1 MIEMKAKIK
10 IIKLSRV
17 IQFFFGLNLIVTFF
31 IFNSCKNETLRL
43 KLEIDNNAPQ
53 IIHGIEKLQDLGK
66 SGKISIV
73 KSNPDFEIHT
83 AIDSVQ
89 LVPEAFQ
96 ISVDNKTITVTGGDA
111 TGVMYGLSDIGEQLE
126 SGQKNIESKSESP
139 AIPFRAIKFNLPWMS
154 YRTGEALQLHSE
166 TVRDTSFWY
175 EFLEMMAENRFN
187 KLTLWS
193 QHPFHLM
200 VKTQKYP
207 EACGFT
213 DEEMADWKKY
223 WEYIFREAKNRGI
236 ETYIVNWNI
245 FVSPE
250 FAKAHGVAEYCI
262 NNEYFI
268 PQGDTSEIVK
278 DYMRE
283 CVREVID
290 AYPDLTGL
298 AISLGEGM
306 GGMTPEEREKW
317 LLESIVQGAR
327 KASRKIKFIHRIP
340 FSANTGSGGSTS
352 VDVELMTRRT
362 LDTLSCF
369 IHPMNTELKFN
380 WSHAH
385 STPKLVKVHGG
396 ELTDTYWNPLPE
408 NYKLAWM
415 MRNEDFFVLRWG
427 QPGFIR
433 SHIAENMKPYVNGY
447 YVGSECYIPAKDY
460 ITSLPGVSWK
470 YAFERQWMFY
480 KNWGRIM
487 YNPQI
492 SDAIFEQAFE
502 NLFPGYGKQL
512 FSAQEKAS
520 RVPLI
525 IASFWNATWDFTL
538 YSEGML
544 GMENNE
550 IKLISLQQMSEK
562 QPMEPSFMSI
572 TEYLENGE
580 MPVAGK
586 ISPIQLADS
595 IESFCLNALKTVETI
610 EPAGNVD
617 LQYEVS
623 DIKTWAC
630 LGLYF
635 SKKLRSAI
643 GYKKYL
649 NTGEKTELQNAIQWL
664 EKATENWKQVVQ
676 LTEPVYQPMPLMHY
690 THNGGNKYF
699 HWSVVENEVIMEL
712 NQLKNLE
719 QAVKTNQ

>member
-1 MIEMKAKIK
+1 MNCKTLTNLFLVLFLA
-10 IIKLSRV
+10 S
-17 IQFFFGLNLIVTFF
+17 LIV
-31 IFNSCKNETLRL
+31 SCQKDVVRIQLSVESN
-43 KLEIDNNAPQ
+43 IPQ
-53 IIHGIEKLQDLGK
+53 VQLGIEKLQNLSQ

-73 KSNPDFEIHT
+73 STNPDFEIQT

-89 LVPEAFQ
+89 FQPEAFQ
-96 ISVDNKTITVTGGDA
+96 ISIENKTVTVTGGDA
-111 TGVMYGLSDIGEQLE
+111 TGVMYGLLDIREQLE
-126 SGQKNIESKSESP
+126 SGQKTIESRRESP
-139 AIPFRAIKFNLPWMS
+139 TIPFRAIKFNLPWMS
-154 YRTGEALQLHSE
+154 YRNGESLQLHSE
-166 TVRDTSFWY
+166 TVRDTSFWH
-175 EFLEMMAENRFN
+175 EFLDMMAENRFN

-207 EACGFT
+207 EACGLT
-213 DEEMADWKKY
+213 DEEMAGWKKY

-283 CVREVID
+283 CVREVINT
-290 AYPDLTGL
+290 YPDLTGL

-327 KASRKIKFIHRIP
+327 NASRKIKFIHRIP

-352 VDVELMTRRT
+352 VDMEQMTRRT

-369 IHPMNTELKFN
+369 INPINTELKFN

-396 ELTDTYWNPLPE
+396 EITDTYWNPLPD

-427 QPGFIR
+427 QPEFIR
-433 SHIAENMKPYVNGY
+433 KHIAENAQPFVNGY

-460 ITSLPGVSWK
+460 ITSLPGTTWK

-480 KNWGRIM
+480 KTWGRIM

-502 NLFPGYGKQL
+502 NRFPGLGKQL
-512 FSAQEKAS
+512 FRAQEKAS
-520 RVPLI
+520 RVPLV
-525 IASFWNATWDFTL
+525 IASYWNATWDFTL
-538 YSEGML
+538 YSEGFL
-544 GMENNE
+544 TLVNNE
-550 IKLISLQQMSEK
+550 VKLIPLAEMAAK
-562 QPMEPSFMSI
+562 QPMDPTYLSI
-572 TEYLENGE
+572 QEFLANGE
-580 MPVAGK
+580 KPVEGK
-586 ISPIQLADS
+586 ITPVQLADS
-595 IESFCLNALKTVETI
+595 VETFCLKALAEVENIDPGKNT
-610 EPAGNVD
+610 D
-617 LQYEVS
+617 LLHEVT
-623 DIKTWAC
+623 DIRTWSQ

-635 SKKLRSAI
+635 SCKLRAAVD
-643 GYKKYL
+643 YQKYV
-649 NTGEKTELQNAIQWL
+649 NTGEKEFHQNAVQNL
-664 EKATENWKQVVQ
+664 EKAAENWRELVII
-676 LTEPVYQPMPLMHY
+676 TEPVYQPMPLMHY
-690 THNGGNKYF
+690 THNGGNRYF
-699 HWSVVENEVIMEL
+699 HWLEVENEVIREL
-712 NQLKNLE
+712 NQLKKVELTI
-719 QAVKTNQ
+719 KTNQ

>member
-1 MIEMKAKIK
+1 MKFKNLTYILFVMLL
-10 IIKLSRV
+10 ISLFVSCQNDDVRIKLS
-17 IQFFFGLNLIVTFF
+17 
-31 IFNSCKNETLRL
+31 NES
-43 KLEIDNNAPQ
+43 NVPQ
-53 IIHGIEKLQDLGK
+53 IILGIQKLQDLSQ

-73 KSNPDFEIHT
+73 KSNPDFEILT
-83 AIDSVQ
+83 TIDTVQ
-89 LVPEAFQ
+89 LQPESFQ
-96 ISVDNKTITVTGGDA
+96 ISIENKTVTVTGGDG
-111 TGVMYGLSDIGEQLE
+111 TGVMYGLFDIKEQLE
-126 SGQKNIESKSESP
+126 SGQKTIESRRESP

-154 YRTGEALQLHSE
+154 YRNGESLQIHSE
-166 TVRDTSFWY
+166 TVRDTNYWH
-175 EFLEMMAENRFN
+175 EFLDMMAENRFN

-193 QHPFHLM
+193 QHPFHFM

-207 EACGFT
+207 EACGFS
-213 DEEMADWKKY
+213 DEEMADWKKF

-283 CVREVID
+283 SVREVINT
-290 AYPDLTGL
+290 YPDLTGL

-317 LLESIVQGAR
+317 LLESIVEGAR
-327 KASRKIKFIHRIP
+327 NASRKIKFIHRIP

-352 VDVELMTRRT
+352 VDMEQMTRST

-369 IHPMNTELKFN
+369 INPIYTELKFN

-396 ELTDTYWNPLPE
+396 EITDIYWNPLPE

-427 QPGFIR
+427 QPKFIR

-460 ITSLPGVSWK
+460 ITSLPGTSWK

-480 KNWGRIM
+480 KTWGRIM
-487 YNPQI
+487 YSPQV

-502 NLFPGYGKQL
+502 NRFPGYGKQL

-520 RVPLI
+520 RVPLV
-525 IASFWNATWDFTL
+525 IASYWNATWDFTL
-538 YSEGML
+538 YSEGFL
-544 GMENNE
+544 TLVNNE
-550 IKLISLQQMSEK
+550 VKLIPLAEMATK
-562 QPMEPSFMSI
+562 KPMEPAYLSI
-572 TEYLENGE
+572 PDFLANGE
-580 MPVAGK
+580 KSVEGK
-586 ISPIQLADS
+586 ITPLQLADS
-595 IESFCLNALKTVETI
+595 VEAFCLNALAEVEKI
-610 EPAGNVD
+610 EPGNNAD
-617 LQYEVS
+617 LLYEVT
-623 DIKTWAC
+623 DIRAWSQ

-635 SKKLRSAI
+635 SGKLRAAVD
-643 GYKKYL
+643 YQKYL
-649 NTGEKTELQNAIQWL
+649 NTGEKQFHQTAVQNL
-664 EKATENWKQVVQ
+664 EKAAENWRELVSI
-676 LTEPVYQPMPLMHY
+676 TEPVYQPMPLMHY
-690 THNGGNKYF
+690 THNGGNRYF
-699 HWSVVENEVIMEL
+699 HWSMVEKEVIDEL
-712 NQLKNLE
+712 EWLKNL
-719 QAVKTNQ
+719 K

>member
-1 MIEMKAKIK
+1 MKFKNLTYILFVMLL
-10 IIKLSRV
+10 ISLFVSCQNDDVRIKLS
-17 IQFFFGLNLIVTFF
+17 
-31 IFNSCKNETLRL
+31 NES
-43 KLEIDNNAPQ
+43 NVPQ
-53 IIHGIEKLQDLGK
+53 IILGIQKLQDLSQ

-73 KSNPDFEIHT
+73 STNPDFEIFT

-89 LVPEAFQ
+89 FEPEAFQ
-96 ISVDNKTITVTGGDA
+96 ISIENKTVTVTGGDG
-111 TGVMYGLSDIGEQLE
+111 TGVMYGLFDIKEQLE
-126 SGQKNIESKSESP
+126 SGQKTIESRRESP

-154 YRTGEALQLHSE
+154 YRNGESLQIHSE
-166 TVRDTSFWY
+166 TVRDTNYWH
-175 EFLEMMAENRFN
+175 EFLDMMAENRFN

-193 QHPFHLM
+193 QHPFHFM

-207 EACGFT
+207 EACGFS
-213 DEEMADWKKY
+213 DEEMADWKKF

-283 CVREVID
+283 SVREVINT
-290 AYPDLTGL
+290 YPDLTGL

-317 LLESIVQGAR
+317 LLESIVEGAR
-327 KASRKIKFIHRIP
+327 NASRKIKFIHRIP

-352 VDVELMTRRT
+352 VDMEQMTRST

-369 IHPMNTELKFN
+369 INPIYTELKFN

-396 ELTDTYWNPLPE
+396 EITDIYWNPLPE

-427 QPGFIR
+427 QPKFIR

-460 ITSLPGVSWK
+460 ITSLPGTSWK

-480 KNWGRIM
+480 KTWGRIM
-487 YNPQI
+487 YSPQV

-502 NLFPGYGKQL
+502 NRFPGYGKQL
-512 FSAQEKAS
+512 FNAQEKAS
-520 RVPLI
+520 RVPLV
-525 IASFWNATWDFTL
+525 IASYWNATWDFTL
-538 YSEGML
+538 YSEGFL
-544 GMENNE
+544 TLVNNE
-550 IKLISLQQMSEK
+550 VKLIPLAEMATK
-562 QPMEPSFMSI
+562 KPMEPAYLSI
-572 TEYLENGE
+572 PDFLANGE
-580 MPVAGK
+580 KSVEGK
-586 ISPIQLADS
+586 ITPLQLADS
-595 IESFCLNALKTVETI
+595 VEAFCLNALAEVEKI
-610 EPAGNVD
+610 EPGNNAD
-617 LQYEVS
+617 LLYEVT
-623 DIKTWAC
+623 DIRAWSQ

-635 SKKLRSAI
+635 SGKLRAAVD
-643 GYKKYL
+643 YQKYL
-649 NTGEKTELQNAIQWL
+649 NTGEKQFHQTAVQNL
-664 EKATENWKQVVQ
+664 EKAAENWRELVSI
-676 LTEPVYQPMPLMHY
+676 TEPVYQPMPLMHY
-690 THNGGNKYF
+690 THNGGNRYF
-699 HWSVVENEVIMEL
+699 HWSMVEKEVIDEL
-712 NQLKNLE
+712 EWLKNL
-719 QAVKTNQ
+719 K

>member
-1 MIEMKAKIK
+1 MKFKNLTYFLFVVLLTSLFVSCQNDDVR
-10 IIKLSRV
+10 IKLSGESD
-17 IQFFFGLNLIVTFF
+17 I
-31 IFNSCKNETLRL
+31 
-43 KLEIDNNAPQ
+43 PQ
-53 IIHGIEKLQDLGK
+53 ILLGIEKLQGL
-66 SGKISIV
+66 SRTGKISIV
-73 KSNPDFEIHT
+73 NANPDFEIFT

-89 LVPEAFQ
+89 FGPEAFQ
-96 ISVDNKTITVTGGDA
+96 IGVENKTVTVTGGDA
-111 TGVMYGLSDIGEQLE
+111 TGVMYGLFDIKEQLE
-126 SGQKNIESKSESP
+126 SGQKTVTGKRESP

-154 YRTGEALQLHSE
+154 YRNGESLQLHSE
-166 TVRDTSFWY
+166 TVRDTSFWN
-175 EFLEMMAENRFN
+175 EFLNMMAENRFN

-207 EACGFT
+207 EACGFS
-213 DEEMADWKKY
+213 DEEMADWKKF

-290 AYPDLTGL
+290 TYPDLTGL

-317 LLESIVQGAR
+317 LLESIVQGVR

-352 VDVELMTRRT
+352 VDMEQMTRRT
-362 LDTLSCF
+362 LDTLTGF
-369 IHPMNTELKFN
+369 INPIYTELKFN

-396 ELTDTYWNPLPE
+396 EITDTYWNPLPE

-427 QPGFIR
+427 QPEFIR
-433 SHIAENMKPYVNGY
+433 KHIAENAQPYVNGY

-460 ITSLPGVSWK
+460 ITSLPGASWK

-480 KNWGRIM
+480 KTWGRIM

-492 SDAIFEQAFE
+492 SDEVFEQAFE
-502 NLFPGYGKQL
+502 NRFPGHGKQL

-525 IASFWNATWDFTL
+525 IASYWNATWDFTL
-538 YSEGML
+538 YSEGL
-544 GMENNE
+544 LTLVENKV
-550 IKLISLQQMSEK
+550 KLIPLAEMGSKIPMDPTYIGISE
-562 QPMEPSFMSI
+562 F
-572 TEYLENGE
+572 LANGE
-580 MPVAGK
+580 TPVNGK
-586 ISPIQLADS
+586 ITPIELADS
-595 IESFCLNALKTVETI
+595 IDSFCSLALEEI
-610 EPAGNVD
+610 ENIQPGENTD
-617 LQYEVS
+617 LLYEVS
-623 DIKTWAC
+623 DIKAWAY

-635 SKKLRSAI
+635 SGKLCAAVD
-643 GYKKYL
+643 YQKYL
-649 NTGEKTELQNAIQWL
+649 KTGEKELHQNAVQKL
-664 EKATENWKQVVQ
+664 EKAAENWRQ
-676 LTEPVYQPMPLMHY
+676 LVTVTEKVYQPMPLMHY
-690 THNGGNKYF
+690 THDGGNQYF
-699 HWSVVENEVIMEL
+699 HWSMVEKEVIDEL
-712 NQLKNLE
+712 DWLKNLE
-719 QAVKTNQ
+719 

>member
-1 MIEMKAKIK
+1 MKFKNLTYILFVVLL
-10 IIKLSRV
+10 ISLFVSCQNDDVRIKLS
-17 IQFFFGLNLIVTFF
+17 
-31 IFNSCKNETLRL
+31 NES
-43 KLEIDNNAPQ
+43 NVPQ
-53 IIHGIEKLQDLGK
+53 IILGIQKLQDLSQ

-73 KSNPDFEIHT
+73 KSNPDFEILT
-83 AIDSVQ
+83 TIDTVQ
-89 LVPEAFQ
+89 LQPESFQ
-96 ISVDNKTITVTGGDA
+96 ISIENKTVTVTGGDG
-111 TGVMYGLSDIGEQLE
+111 TGVMYGLFDIKEQLE
-126 SGQKNIESKSESP
+126 SGQKTIESRRESP

-154 YRTGEALQLHSE
+154 YRNGESLQIHSE
-166 TVRDTSFWY
+166 TVRDTNYWH
-175 EFLEMMAENRFN
+175 EFLDMMAENRFN

-193 QHPFHLM
+193 QHPFHFM

-207 EACGFT
+207 EACGFS
-213 DEEMADWKKY
+213 DEEMADWKKF

-283 CVREVID
+283 SVREVINT
-290 AYPDLTGL
+290 YPDLTGL

-317 LLESIVQGAR
+317 LLESIVEGAR
-327 KASRKIKFIHRIP
+327 NASRKIKFIHRIP

-352 VDVELMTRRT
+352 VDMEQMTRST

-369 IHPMNTELKFN
+369 INPIYTELKFN

-396 ELTDTYWNPLPE
+396 EITDIYWNPLPE

-427 QPGFIR
+427 QPKFIR

-460 ITSLPGVSWK
+460 ITSLPGTSWK

-480 KNWGRIM
+480 KTWGRIM
-487 YNPQI
+487 YSPQV

-502 NLFPGYGKQL
+502 NRFPGYGKQL

-520 RVPLI
+520 RVPLV
-525 IASFWNATWDFTL
+525 IASYWNATWDFTL
-538 YSEGML
+538 YSEGFL
-544 GMENNE
+544 TLVNNE
-550 IKLISLQQMSEK
+550 VKLIPLAEMATK
-562 QPMEPSFMSI
+562 KPMEPAYLSI
-572 TEYLENGE
+572 PDFLANGE
-580 MPVAGK
+580 KSVEGK
-586 ISPIQLADS
+586 ITPLQLADS
-595 IESFCLNALKTVETI
+595 VEAFCLNALAEVEKI
-610 EPAGNVD
+610 EPGNNAD
-617 LQYEVS
+617 LLYEVT
-623 DIKTWAC
+623 DIRAWSQ

-635 SKKLRSAI
+635 SGKLRAAVD
-643 GYKKYL
+643 YQKYL
-649 NTGEKTELQNAIQWL
+649 NTGEKQFHQTAVQNL
-664 EKATENWKQVVQ
+664 EKAAENWRELVSI
-676 LTEPVYQPMPLMHY
+676 TEPVYQPMPLMHY
-690 THNGGNKYF
+690 THNGGNRYF
-699 HWSVVENEVIMEL
+699 HWSMVEKEVIDEL
-712 NQLKNLE
+712 EWLKNL
-719 QAVKTNQ
+719 K

>member
-1 MIEMKAKIK
+1 MKFKNLTYILFVVLL
-10 IIKLSRV
+10 ISLFVSCQNDDVRIKLS
-17 IQFFFGLNLIVTFF
+17 
-31 IFNSCKNETLRL
+31 NES
-43 KLEIDNNAPQ
+43 NVPQ
-53 IIHGIEKLQDLGK
+53 IILGIQKLQDLSQ

-73 KSNPDFEIHT
+73 KSNPDFEILT
-83 AIDSVQ
+83 TIDTVQ
-89 LVPEAFQ
+89 LQPESFQ
-96 ISVDNKTITVTGGDA
+96 ISIENKTVTVTGGDG
-111 TGVMYGLSDIGEQLE
+111 TGVMYGLFDIKEQLE
-126 SGQKNIESKSESP
+126 SGQKTIESRRESP

-154 YRTGEALQLHSE
+154 YRNGESLQIHSE
-166 TVRDTSFWY
+166 TVRDTNYWH
-175 EFLEMMAENRFN
+175 EFLDMMAENRFN

-193 QHPFHLM
+193 QHPFHFM

-207 EACGFT
+207 EACGFS
-213 DEEMADWKKY
+213 DEEMADWKKF

-283 CVREVID
+283 SVREVINT
-290 AYPDLTGL
+290 YPDLTGL

-317 LLESIVQGAR
+317 LLESIVEGAR
-327 KASRKIKFIHRIP
+327 NASRKIKFIHRIP

-352 VDVELMTRRT
+352 VDMEQMTRST

-369 IHPMNTELKFN
+369 INPIYTELKFN

-396 ELTDTYWNPLPE
+396 EITDIYWNPLPE

-427 QPGFIR
+427 QPKFIR

-460 ITSLPGVSWK
+460 ITSLPGTSWK

-480 KNWGRIM
+480 KTWGRIM
-487 YNPQI
+487 YSPQV

-502 NLFPGYGKQL
+502 NRFPGYGKQL
-512 FSAQEKAS
+512 FNAQEKAS
-520 RVPLI
+520 RVPLV
-525 IASFWNATWDFTL
+525 IASYWNATWDFTL
-538 YSEGML
+538 YSEGFL
-544 GMENNE
+544 TLVNNE
-550 IKLISLQQMSEK
+550 VKLIPLAEMATK
-562 QPMEPSFMSI
+562 KPMEPAYLSI
-572 TEYLENGE
+572 PDFLANGE
-580 MPVAGK
+580 KSVEGK
-586 ISPIQLADS
+586 ITPLQLADS
-595 IESFCLNALKTVETI
+595 VEAFCLNALAEVEKI
-610 EPAGNVD
+610 EPGNNAD
-617 LQYEVS
+617 LLYEVT
-623 DIKTWAC
+623 DIRAWSQ

-635 SKKLRSAI
+635 SGKLRAAVD
-643 GYKKYL
+643 YQKYL
-649 NTGEKTELQNAIQWL
+649 NTGEKQFHQTAVQNL
-664 EKATENWKQVVQ
+664 EKAAENWRELVSI
-676 LTEPVYQPMPLMHY
+676 TEPVYQPMPLMHY
-690 THNGGNKYF
+690 THNGGNRYF
-699 HWSVVENEVIMEL
+699 HWSMVEKEVIDEL
-712 NQLKNLE
+712 EWLKNL
-719 QAVKTNQ
+719 K

>member
-1 MIEMKAKIK
+1 MNTKTVTNILLVLFLATMYISCQKEVV
-10 IIKLSRV
+10 R
-17 IQFFFGLNLIVTFF
+17 IQLASESEV
-31 IFNSCKNETLRL
+31 
-43 KLEIDNNAPQ
+43 PQ
-53 IIHGIEKLQDLGK
+53 VLLGIEKLQDLSQ

-73 KSNPDFEIHT
+73 NSNPAFEIRT
-83 AIDSVQ
+83 TIDSVQ
-89 LVPEAFQ
+89 LEPESFQ
-96 ISVDNKTITVTGGDA
+96 ISIENKTVTVTGGDA
-111 TGVMYGLSDIGEQLE
+111 TGVMYGLFDIREQLE
-126 SGQKNIESKSESP
+126 SGQKTIKSRRESP
-139 AIPFRAIKFNLPWMS
+139 AVPFRAIKFNLPWMS

-166 TVRDTSFWY
+166 TVRDTNYWH
-175 EFLEMMAENRFN
+175 EFLDMMAENRFN

-207 EACGFT
+207 EACGYS
-213 DEEMADWKKY
+213 DEQMAGWKKF

-250 FAKAHGVAEYCI
+250 FAKAHGVAEYSI
-262 NNEYFI
+262 KNDYFI
-268 PQGDTSEIVK
+268 TQGNTSEIVK

-327 KASRKIKFIHRIP
+327 QASRKIKFIHRIP

-352 VDVELMTRRT
+352 VDMERMTRRT

-369 IHPMNTELKFN
+369 INPIYTELKFN

-396 ELTDTYWNPLPE
+396 EITDTYWNPLPE

-427 QPGFIR
+427 QPEFIR
-433 SHIAENMKPYVNGY
+433 KHIAENAQPYVNGY

-460 ITSLPGVSWK
+460 ITSLPGTTWK

-480 KNWGRIM
+480 KTWGRIM
-487 YNPQI
+487 YNPQV

-502 NLFPGYGKQL
+502 NRFPGFGKQL

-520 RVPLI
+520 RVPLV
-525 IASFWNATWDFTL
+525 IASHWNATWDFTL
-538 YSEGML
+538 YSEGFL
-544 GMENNE
+544 TLLDNKV
-550 IKLISLQQMSEK
+550 KLIPLTEMATK
-562 QPMEPSFMSI
+562 KPMDPTYLSI
-572 TEYLENGE
+572 PDFLANGE
-580 MPVAGK
+580 KPVEGK
-586 ISPIQLADS
+586 ITPLQLADS
-595 IESFCLNALKTVETI
+595 VETFCLNALADVENI
-610 EPAGNVD
+610 EPGKNTD
-617 LQYEVS
+617 LLYEVT
-623 DIKTWAC
+623 DIRAWSQ

-635 SKKLRSAI
+635 SGKLRAAVN
-643 GYKKYL
+643 YQKYI
-649 NTGEKTELQNAIQWL
+649 NTGEKEFHQNAVQNL
-664 EKATENWKQVVQ
+664 ERAAENWRELVIITQS
-676 LTEPVYQPMPLMHY
+676 VYQPMPLMHY
-690 THNGGNKYF
+690 THNGGNRYF
-699 HWSVVENEVIMEL
+699 HWSVVENEVLSEL
-712 NQLKNLE
+712 NQLRNLE
-719 QAVKTNQ
+719 KTIKTNQ